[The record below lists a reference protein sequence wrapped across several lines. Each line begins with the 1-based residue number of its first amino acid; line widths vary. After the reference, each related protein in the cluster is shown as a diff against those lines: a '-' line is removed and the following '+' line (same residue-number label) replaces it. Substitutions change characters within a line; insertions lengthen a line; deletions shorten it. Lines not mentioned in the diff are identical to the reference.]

1 MANMKL
7 ELVTPTGVIF
17 DGDIKVATLPGAEGE
32 FGVLAEH
39 AGTVTLLSAGVI
51 EIEKADGTME
61 LVAINWGTAK
71 IEESKITILADGA
84 VSVSGSGSD
93 IAKSIEEAKEL
104 VKSMSDSDAAIAAA
118 TAKLESAAKAF

>member
-17 DGDIKVATLPGAEGE
+17 DDDIKVATLPGAEGE

-51 EIEKADGTME
+51 EIEKVDGTKE

-104 VKSMSDSDAAIAAA
+104 VKSMSDSDVAIAAA